1 MFFINKTNMFSI
13 LGYVNDRLKINGR
26 YNFLFHY
33 PDDLPEDFFY
43 FKQSSHPLYSTS
55 SSDFSQDFVLNNCE
69 LNDTNGREF
78 TGLAK
83 SSSLNSYLDGNINPY
98 HTWYACGFT
107 QSYVK
112 PGRIPGPPCNPLNDH
127 LSQTSDLWLKIDD
140 LQKLNLLSKYAN
152 QITNIFKIYSR
163 MPLTTILFSIFCSF

>member
-43 FKQSSHPLYSTS
+43 FKQSSHPLYSTTA
-55 SSDFSQDFVLNNCE
+55 SDFSQDFVLNNCE

-83 SSSLNSYLDGNINPY
+83 SSSLNSYLDGNIILY
-98 HTWYACGFT
+98 LVCLWIYAIIRKT
-107 QSYVK
+107 RKNSWTSLQS
-112 PGRIPGPPCNPLNDH
+112 
-127 LSQTSDLWLKIDD
+127 TE
-140 LQKLNLLSKYAN
+140 
-152 QITNIFKIYSR
+152 
-163 MPLTTILFSIFCSF
+163 